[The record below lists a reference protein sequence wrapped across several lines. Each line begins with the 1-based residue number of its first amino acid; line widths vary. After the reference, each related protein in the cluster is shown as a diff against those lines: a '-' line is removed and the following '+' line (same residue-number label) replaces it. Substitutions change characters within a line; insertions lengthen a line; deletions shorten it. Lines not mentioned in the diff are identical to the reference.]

1 MTIVAWAALVL
12 SLIANVIL
20 LVNSFN
26 KEADEEHINN
36 IVEGV
41 HNMYHDMMSMVRIMS
56 SENARLSKEIEEL
69 KIRIAEKQ

>member
-56 SENARLSKEIEEL
+56 SENVRLSKEIEEL
-69 KIRIAEKQ
+69 KTRIEEKQ

>member
-12 SLIANVIL
+12 SLVANVIL

-36 IVEGV
+36 IVEGA

-69 KIRIAEKQ
+69 KIRIEEKQ

>member
-41 HNMYHDMMSMVRIMS
+41 YNMYHDMMSMVS

-69 KIRIAEKQ
+69 KIRIEEKQ

>member
-41 HNMYHDMMSMVRIMS
+41 HNMYHDMMNMVRIMS
-56 SENARLSKEIEEL
+56 SENARLSKEIEDL
-69 KIRIAEKQ
+69 KIRIEEKQ

>member
-41 HNMYHDMMSMVRIMS
+41 HNMYHDMMSMVKIMS
-56 SENARLSKEIEEL
+56 SENTRLSKEIEEL
-69 KIRIAEKQ
+69 KIRIEEKQ

>member
-1 MTIVAWAALVL
+1 MTIVAWVALVL

-20 LVNSFN
+20 LMNSFN

-56 SENARLSKEIEEL
+56 SENVRLSKEIEEL
-69 KIRIAEKQ
+69 KIRIEEKQ

>member
-41 HNMYHDMMSMVRIMS
+41 CNMCHDTMSMVRIMS

-69 KIRIAEKQ
+69 KIRIEEKQ

>member
-1 MTIVAWAALVL
+1 MTIVAWVAFAL

-36 IVEGV
+36 TIEGV
-41 HNMYHDMMSMVRIMS
+41 HNMCRDTMSMIRIMS

-69 KIRIAEKQ
+69 KIRIEEKQ

>member
-36 IVEGV
+36 IVESV
-41 HNMYHDMMSMVRIMS
+41 RNMYHDMMSMVRIMS
-56 SENARLSKEIEEL
+56 SENARLDKEIEEL
-69 KIRIAEKQ
+69 KIRIEEKQ

>member
-36 IVEGV
+36 IVEGA
-41 HNMYHDMMSMVRIMS
+41 HNMYHDTMSMVRIMS
-56 SENARLSKEIEEL
+56 SENVRLSKETEEL
-69 KIRIAEKQ
+69 KIRIEEKQ